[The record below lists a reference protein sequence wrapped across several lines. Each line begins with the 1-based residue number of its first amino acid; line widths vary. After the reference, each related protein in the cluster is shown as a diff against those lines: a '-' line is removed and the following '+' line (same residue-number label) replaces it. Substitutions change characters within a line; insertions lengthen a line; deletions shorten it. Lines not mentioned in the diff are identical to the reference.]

1 MKRILGVV
9 SLLVLMYVLLFLS
22 NFDRASKWDN
32 LKNVLNQQA
41 FFAIL
46 TIGAGLVIIT
56 GGIDLSIGSVIGL
69 SAVGFLVLMRNGIP
83 PIPAFFLIL
92 LGGALIGLN
101 HGLWITRLKLQPFL
115 VTLCGLFIYRGLAR
129 IFSGDQPIG
138 LQEFGQGHAFF
149 DQLEFLRKTL
159 VGKDMKSVFGF
170 PMQTIVM
177 LVIAILI
184 GIVLHASV
192 YGRYWYAIGHNEQ
205 AARYA
210 GINTNRHKV
219 SVYVLCSVLS
229 CLGGMLMVLDYSV
242 ATPNST
248 GSTLELYAITGAV
261 LGGCSLRG
269 GEGTVIGMI
278 LGAAVLPL
286 LMNLITFV
294 HASTIVGD
302 YIKNIDSMIPVVI
315 GLTLLL
321 GTLVDQF
328 FRRGEAKRTA

>member
-1 MKRILGVV
+1 MSRRAASTSVHSGEIYAIIDQLASTGVAVWMISSDMEEVLGMSDRILVLHEGTLAGELQRSEFSEEAIMCRGDGRRSSIEAIMKRILGVV
-9 SLLVLMYVLLFLS
+9 SLLALMYVLLFLS

-69 SAVGFLVLMRNGIP
+69 SAVGFLVLMRDGIP
-83 PIPAFFLIL
+83 PIAAFFLVL

-138 LQEFGQGHAFF
+138 LQEFGEGHAFF
-149 DQLEFLRKTL
+149 GQLEFLRKTL

-177 LVIAILI
+177 LVIALLI

-205 AARYA
+205 AAR
-210 GINTNRHKV
+210 
-219 SVYVLCSVLS
+219 
-229 CLGGMLMVLDYSV
+229 
-242 ATPNST
+242 TP
-248 GSTLELYAITGAV
+248 
-261 LGGCSLRG
+261 
-269 GEGTVIGMI
+269 
-278 LGAAVLPL
+278 
-286 LMNLITFV
+286 
-294 HASTIVGD
+294 ASTR
-302 YIKNIDSMIPVVI
+302 IDTKSPF
-315 GLTLLL
+315 T
-321 GTLVDQF
+321 F
-328 FRRGEAKRTA
+328 FAPYCRASAAC